1 MKHQRPVPMRTA
13 PMRALA
19 ALPFLALVLSVPAAA
34 QQTQLDGRVN
44 KLEREMRA
52 VQRKV
57 FPGGAPNQVEPQITA
72 PTQTLDI
79 PGTPT
84 SGPLAT
90 LEARLS
96 ALESQQQTLT
106 NQIEQAQ
113 YKQRQLEEQFIAYR
127 RTTDQRLTAL
137 ESNGATVTPATP
149 GAIAAAGDTS
159 VSPPVVRGPG
169 NGGGMLGG
177 TRPATPRPTTPAA
190 AAPVATDP
198 ARAARIAAIEK
209 PASGDVAEDGYL
221 YGFRLW
227 SAKLYPE
234 AIAALK
240 PVVDKYPQHRRASYA
255 QNLIGRSY
263 LDDGKPSLA
272 SIAFYDNYKKM
283 PDGERA
289 PDSLFY
295 LADALIKL
303 KKTKEACDVYGEL
316 GEVYGDKISPQM
328 KADVVKGRA
337 AAKCAA

>member
-1 MKHQRPVPMRTA
+1 MRRFKA
-13 PMRALA
+13 LPLLALLA
-19 ALPFLALVLSVPAAA
+19 AWPAAA
-34 QQTQLDGRVN
+34 QTTSQIEPRVN

-72 PTQTLDI
+72 PTQPTEI
-79 PGTPT
+79 PGSPS

-90 LEARLS
+90 LTARVD
-96 ALESQQQTLT
+96 ALESQQQSLT
-106 NQIEQAQ
+106 GQLEQAQ
-113 YKQRQLEEQFIAYR
+113 YKLRQLESAFEAYKSA
-127 RTTDQRLTAL
+127 TDTRLKAL
-137 ESNGATVTPATP
+137 ESAGAPPIAPATP
-149 GAIAAAGDTS
+149 GAVAAAGDTS
-159 VSPPVVRGPG
+159 TDTAAPATRGPG
-169 NGGGMLGG
+169 NGGGTLGG
-177 TRPATPRPTTPAA
+177 GTVRPPVVTTPATTA
-190 AAPVATDP
+190 DP

-209 PASGDVAEDGYL
+209 PATGDAAEDGYL

-234 AIAALK
+234 AITALR
-240 PVVDKYPQHRRASYA
+240 PVVAKYPKHRRASYA

-272 SIAFYDNYKKM
+272 SREFYDNYKNM

-295 LADALIKL
+295 LADALTKL

-316 GEVYGDKISPQM
+316 TDVYGDKISSAI
-328 KADVVKGRA
+328 KADVVKGRTA
-337 AAKCAA
+337 NKCAA

>member
-1 MKHQRPVPMRTA
+1 MR
-13 PMRALA
+13 RLF
-19 ALPFLALVLSVPAAA
+19 ALPLLAFVLVPPALA

-57 FPGGAPNQVEPQITA
+57 FPGGTPNQVEPQITA
-72 PTQTLDI
+72 PTQPTDI

-90 LEARLS
+90 LTARVE
-96 ALESQQQTLT
+96 ALESQQQALT
-106 NQIEQAQ
+106 GQIEQAQ
-113 YKQRQLEEQFIAYR
+113 YKQRQLEEAFAAYKR
-127 RTTDQRLTAL
+127 ATDARLGTL
-137 ESNGATVTPATP
+137 ESGGVTVAPATP
-149 GAIAAAGDTS
+149 GAVAASGDTAIS
-159 VSPPVVRGPG
+159 PPPVVRGPG
-169 NGGGMLGG
+169 NGGGTLGG
-177 TRPATPRPTTPAA
+177 TRPAATPAPTPA
-190 AAPVATDP
+190 VDP
-198 ARAARIAAIEK
+198 ARAQRIAAIEK
-209 PASGDVAEDGYL
+209 PASGDAAEDGYL

-255 QNLIGRSY
+255 QNLIGRAW

-272 SIAFYDNYKKM
+272 SMAFYDNYKKM

-295 LADALIKL
+295 LADALVKL
-303 KKTKEACDVYGEL
+303 KKTREACDVYGEL
-316 GEVYGDKISPQM
+316 TDVYGDRISATM
-328 KADVVKGRA
+328 KADVARGRT

>member
-1 MKHQRPVPMRTA
+1 MDQTVA
-13 PMRALA
+13 PGAIVTRRIA
-19 ALPFLALVLSVPAAA
+19 ALPFAALALSLSLPAAA

-57 FPGGAPNQVEPQITA
+57 FPGGTSNQLEPQITA
-72 PTQTLDI
+72 PTQPIDI
-79 PGTPT
+79 PGTPA

-90 LEARLS
+90 LTARIE

-113 YKQRQLEEQFIAYR
+113 YRQRQLDEAFNAYKR
-127 RTTDQRLTAL
+127 ATDARLAAL
-137 ESNGATVTPATP
+137 ESGGAAVAPATP
-149 GAIAAAGDTS
+149 GAVAASGDTT
-159 VSPPVVRGPG
+159 VAPPPVRGPG
-169 NGGGMLGG
+169 NGGGTLG
-177 TRPATPRPTTPAA
+177 TPRAPTPRPATTTPPA
-190 AAPVATDP
+190 DP
-198 ARAARIAAIEK
+198 ARAGRIAGIEK
-209 PASGDVAEDGYL
+209 PASGDAAEDGYL

-240 PVVDKYPQHRRASYA
+240 PVVEKYPQHRRASYA
-255 QNLIGRSY
+255 QNLIGRAY

-272 SIAFYDNYKKM
+272 SMAFYDNYKKM

-316 GEVYGDKISPQM
+316 TDVYGDRISAAM
-328 KADVVKGRA
+328 KADVAKGRS

>member
-1 MKHQRPVPMRTA
+1 MR
-13 PMRALA
+13 RLS
-19 ALPFLALVLSVPAAA
+19 ALPLLALVIALPAAA
-34 QQTQLDGRVN
+34 QQTQIDARVN

-72 PTQTLDI
+72 PTQPTDI
-79 PGTPT
+79 PGTPA
-84 SGPLAT
+84 SGPIAT

-127 RTTDQRLTAL
+127 RATDQRLTAL
-137 ESNGATVTPATP
+137 ENNGAGVTPASP
-149 GAIAAAGDTS
+149 GAVAASGDTS
-159 VSPPVVRGPG
+159 TAPPPATRGPG
-169 NGGGMLGG
+169 NGGGTLGSP
-177 TRPATPRPTTPAA
+177 RPAPAATTPAA
-190 AAPVATDP
+190 DP

-209 PASGDVAEDGYL
+209 PASGDAAEDGYL

-316 GEVYGDKISPQM
+316 SDVYGDRISAQM
-328 KADVVKGRA
+328 KADIAKGRTTA
-337 AAKCAA
+337 RCAA